1 MPPRLR
7 AALLAV
13 PLLLAGLS
21 ACSDPTTGTATEVAA
36 DGTALTVQDGYVP
49 HGAAVSPFADVP
61 AVTRLEP
68 DLRAALQAAAR
79 AAAEDGVDLYVTSG
93 WRSAAYQQALF
104 DAAVA
109 EHGSVEDARAFVLRP
124 EESEHV
130 TGRAVDIGPP
140 AATSWMQQH
149 GAGFGLCQTYG
160 NEPWHH
166 ELATTP
172 GTACPPPLADARAG

>member
-1 MPPRLR
+1 MPIPRR

-21 ACSDPTTGTATEVAA
+21 ACSDPAGGTRTGVAA

-49 HGAAVSPFADVP
+49 DGAAVSPFADVP
-61 AVTRLEP
+61 AITRLEP
-68 DLRAALQAAAR
+68 DLRAALQDAASAAA
-79 AAAEDGVDLYVTSG
+79 ADGIDLYVTSG
-93 WRSAAYQQALF
+93 WRSAAYQQSLF

-109 EHGSVEDARAFVLRP
+109 EHGSVEAARAFVLRP
-124 EESEHV
+124 DESEHV

-149 GAGFGLCQTYG
+149 GADHGLCQTYG
-160 NEPWHH
+160 NEPWHY

-172 GTACPPPLADARAG
+172 GTACPPPLVDARAG